1 MRYRLVVGDITR
13 GLALAAAL
21 LAAAAVRADAA
32 AKPIDVVRD
41 SNDAVLAILAKHAV
55 VDAATEKL
63 LFAVIDP
70 ITEFDGMAKAVI
82 DPFCAKLAPG
92 QCDEI
97 KRTFTRLLRVSSI
110 KKLGRYRA
118 DRFDYDGEQITGD
131 AAVVRTFAWYKQER
145 IPLDYH
151 LAQRPQG
158 WVIANYVV
166 DEVDTIRN
174 YRKQFTRL
182 FAQETYAQVHERLL
196 RKIAEYEAEK

>member
-1 MRYRLVVGDITR
+1 MEVIRS
-13 GLALAAAL
+13 
-21 LAAAAVRADAA
+21 
-32 AKPIDVVRD
+32 
-41 SNDAVLAILAKHAV
+41 SNDAVLAILAKHSV
-55 VDAATEKL
+55 VDAATEQL

-70 ITEFDGMAKAVI
+70 ITEFDGMANTVLN
-82 DPFCAKLAPG
+82 PFCGKLAPG
-92 QCDEI
+92 QCEEI
-97 KRTFTRLLRVSSI
+97 KRTFARLLRLSSI

-118 DRFDYDGEQITGD
+118 DRFDYDGEEITGE

-196 RKIAEYEAEK
+196 RKISEYEAEK

>member
-1 MRYRLVVGDITR
+1 MLT
-13 GLALAAAL
+13 AAL
-21 LAAAAVRADAA
+21 LAAAAVRVNAA
-32 AKPIDVVRD
+32 AKPMEVIRT

-55 VDAATEKL
+55 VDAATEQL

-70 ITEFDGMAKAVI
+70 ITEFDGMADTVLNT
-82 DPFCAKLAPG
+82 FCPKLAAG

-97 KRTFTRLLRVSSI
+97 KRTFTRLLRLSSI

-118 DRFDYDGEQITGD
+118 DRFDYDGEEITGET
-131 AAVVRTFAWYKQER
+131 AVVRTFAWYKQER

-151 LAQRPQG
+151 LVQRPRG
-158 WVIANYVV
+158 WLIGNYVV

-196 RKIAEYEAEK
+196 RKISEYEAEK